1 MKRFKIFAAL
11 HPFWFVMVLGFI
23 SALLIAI
30 AYLWGV
36 LSPCSELN
44 QYIGQSVIQL
54 VSTLFFIFILWR
66 FGWLRASGFTSIGR
80 GQTWI
85 IIILPFIY
93 VLAKDIYLMTG
104 DFSFE
109 LSNPTLLFWLGLSSL
124 TTGLFEET
132 LFRGV
137 VLFSFLLLWDHSRS
151 GVTKSISVTALLF
164 GGIHILRLVENPAP
178 QTLLTML
185 TAVLA
190 GFFYGVIL
198 LHGGSIWIPIV
209 FHCLH
214 NAVVNL
220 NIVGK
225 DAVETPLGSFF
236 VLLTTIPVFLLGIY
250 LLRKIR
256 QRLGNFQPNDTN
268 RILC

>member
-1 MKRFKIFAAL
+1 MKRFKVFAAL
-11 HPFWFVMVLGFI
+11 HPFLFVTIVVFF
-23 SALLIAI
+23 SAFLIAI

-36 LSPCSELN
+36 FFPCSELN
-44 QYIGQSVIQL
+44 QYIGQSITQL
-54 VSTLFFIFILWR
+54 VSALCFIFILWR
-66 FGWLRASGFTSIGR
+66 FDWLRASGFTSIGR

-85 IIILPFIY
+85 IIILPLIY

-109 LSNPTLLFWLGLSSL
+109 LSRPTLLFWLGLSSL

-151 GVTKSISVTALLF
+151 GMTKSISVTALLF
-164 GGIHILRLVENPAP
+164 GGIHILRLVENPLP
-178 QTLLTML
+178 QTVLTML

-214 NAVVNL
+214 NAVLNL
-220 NIVGK
+220 NMAGK
-225 DAVETPLGSFF
+225 NAVEAPLINLLI
-236 VLLTTIPVFLLGIY
+236 LLTYIPVFLLGIF
-250 LLRKIR
+250 LLNKIR
-256 QRLGNFQPNDTN
+256 QIN
-268 RILC
+268 RQR

>member
-1 MKRFKIFAAL
+1 MRRFKVFAEF
-11 HPFWFVMVLGFI
+11 HPFLFVMIFVFI
-23 SALLIAI
+23 PALLIAI
-30 AYLWGV
+30 AYLWGE
-36 LSPCSELN
+36 LFQGSELS
-44 QYIGQSVIQL
+44 QYIGQSVTQL

-66 FGWLRASGFTSIGR
+66 FGWLRASGFNSIGK

-109 LSNPTLLFWLGLSSL
+109 LSNPALLFWLGLSSL

-151 GVTKSISVTALLF
+151 GMTKSISVTALLF
-164 GGIHILRLVENPAP
+164 GGMHIMRLAENPAP

-209 FHCLH
+209 FHSLH

-220 NIVGK
+220 NMAGK
-225 DAVETPLGSFF
+225 NALETPRISFF
-236 VLLTTIPVFLLGIY
+236 ILVTTIPVFLFGIY
-250 LLRKIR
+250 LLKKIP
-256 QRLGNFQPNDTN
+256 QK
-268 RILC
+268 

>member
-1 MKRFKIFAAL
+1 MKKFRIFAAL
-11 HPFWFVMVLGFI
+11 HPFLSAMILVFI
-23 SALLIAI
+23 SLFLIAI
-30 AYLWGV
+30 AYSWGV
-36 LSPCSELN
+36 LFPCSELN

-54 VSTLFFIFILWR
+54 TSTLFLVLILWR
-66 FGWLRASGFTSIGR
+66 FRWLRASGFTINGR
-80 GQTWI
+80 GQTWM
-85 IIILPFIY
+85 IIILPLIY
-93 VLAKDIYLMTG
+93 VLAKDIYLTTG

-109 LSNPTLLFWLGLSSL
+109 LSHPSLIFWLGLSSL

-151 GVTKSISVTALLF
+151 GMTKSISVAALLF
-164 GGIHILRLVENPAP
+164 GGIHILRLVENPLP

-214 NAVVNL
+214 DAVVNL
-220 NIVGK
+220 NMVGK
-225 DAVETPLGSFF
+225 HAVETPLINLFI
-236 VLLTTIPVFLLGIY
+236 LLTYIPVFLLGIY
-250 LLRKIR
+250 LLKKIR
-256 QRLGNFQPNDTN
+256 QIN
-268 RILC
+268 RQR

>member
-1 MKRFKIFAAL
+1 MKRFKIFSAL
-11 HPFWFVMVLGFI
+11 PPFWFVMMLVFI
-23 SALLIAI
+23 SAFLIAI
-30 AYLWGV
+30 AYLWAV
-36 LSPCSELN
+36 LFPDLDLN
-44 QYIGQSVIQL
+44 QYIGQSIIQL
-54 VSTLFFIFILWR
+54 VSTLCFIFILWR
-66 FGWLRASGFTSIGR
+66 FGWLRASGFTNIGR

-93 VLAKDIYLMTG
+93 VLAKDIYFMTG

-109 LSNPTLLFWLGLSSL
+109 LSHATLLFWLGLSSL

-151 GVTKSISVTALLF
+151 GMTKSISVTALLF
-164 GGIHILRLVENPAP
+164 GGIHILLLVENPAP

-185 TAVLA
+185 TAVLI

-198 LHGGSIWIPIV
+198 LHGGSIWIPIA

-220 NIVGK
+220 NMAGK
-225 DAVETPLGSFF
+225 NAVETPLISFLIL
-236 VLLTTIPVFLLGIY
+236 VTTIPVFLLGIY
-250 LLRKIR
+250 LLKKIP
-256 QRLGNFQPNDTN
+256 QK
-268 RILC
+268 